1 MTLADTCEAC
11 GMNIPADLIKTPE
24 GFNPSIFTAHHA
36 LNAAL
41 TAENAKLR
49 ALLERI
55 TELDFS
61 VGTLMA
67 ESRVLLDEK
76 EGKP

>member
-1 MTLADTCEAC
+1 MT
-11 GMNIPADLIKTPE
+11 
-24 GFNPSIFTAHHA
+24 HHA
-36 LNAAL
+36 EI
-41 TAENAKLR
+41 AELR

-67 ESRVLLDEK
+67 EARVLLDEK